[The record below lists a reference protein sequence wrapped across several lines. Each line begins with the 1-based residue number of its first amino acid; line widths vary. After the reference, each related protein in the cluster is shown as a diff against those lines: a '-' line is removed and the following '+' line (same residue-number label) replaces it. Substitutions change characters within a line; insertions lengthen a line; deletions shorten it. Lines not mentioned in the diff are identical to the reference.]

1 MSVCWLFTFRTQLY
15 TVCLPS
21 AFGVEPNKRLD
32 LDPKKGVYGLV
43 TDAISGEVNLSQIE
57 TFMSVLDPKLTV

>member
-1 MSVCWLFTFRTQLY
+1 MSYSHSELSFALCV
-15 TVCLPS
+15 LPS
-21 AFGVEPNKRLD
+21 AFGVEPNKRSD

-43 TDAISGEVNLSQIE
+43 TDANLSQIE